1 MNAAKDTII
10 IILAGAILLISL
22 SQVYKKNTKRH
33 VKGYEKTH
41 PSHKTK
47 ALKVEIKEGEEVNF
61 YCEVKQ

>member
-10 IILAGAILLISL
+10 ILLTGGILIISL
-22 SQVYKKNTKRH
+22 SQVYFETTERH
-33 VKGYEKTH
+33 VKAYETTY

-61 YCEVKQ
+61 YCEVTQ